1 MTSLHYDPYSRRSAG
16 YPLAP
21 PNNYSANYHSRSRM
35 HPGSSVISG
44 IKSMFCSKKAAP
56 SVTSARVTP
65 YFEGS
70 AVESSNLSCSRYSID
85 AYTPTVDV
93 PKREVARIKS
103 SDSFPVVPPQLEDRM
118 LQLADRSRRLG
129 VHRFS
134 RTRNSLILNQH
145 TPVHS
150 SNSSVTMPAVKSN
163 SSRSQSWVSTSSSL
177 SANRFARGGSTTSV
191 STQSS
196 TPFGCETK
204 IALPHLYHPG
214 VRTSVRE

>member
-21 PNNYSANYHSRSRM
+21 PNNYSANFDSRSRM

-56 SVTSARVTP
+56 SVTSARIP
-65 YFEGS
+65 SFEGS
-70 AVESSNLSCSRYSID
+70 AGASSSLSGSRYSID

-129 VHRFS
+129 AHRFS

-145 TPVHS
+145 TSVH
-150 SNSSVTMPAVKSN
+150 SNSSVMPAVKSN

-177 SANRFARGGSTTSV
+177 SVNRFARGGSTTSV

-196 TPFGCETK
+196 TPFRCETK
-204 IALPHLYHPG
+204 VALPHLYHPG

>member
-1 MTSLHYDPYSRRSAG
+1 MTSLHYDPYSRRTAG

-21 PNNYSANYHSRSRM
+21 PNSYSTSYESRSRM

-44 IKSMFCSKKAAP
+44 IKSMFCSKKASP
-56 SVTSARVTP
+56 SVTSVRVTP
-65 YFEGS
+65 
-70 AVESSNLSCSRYSID
+70 SID
-85 AYTPTVDV
+85 APALGSYNVSGSLHVSNAYTPSVDV
-93 PKREVARIKS
+93 PRRELARIKS

-145 TPVHS
+145 TSVHS
-150 SNSSVTMPAVKSN
+150 NSIVTPAIKSN
-163 SSRSQSWVSTSSSL
+163 SGRSQSWMSTSSSL
-177 SANRFARGGSTTSV
+177 PSANRFARGGSTTSV

-196 TPFGCETK
+196 TPLRCETK
-204 IALPHLYHPG
+204 VALPHLYQPG